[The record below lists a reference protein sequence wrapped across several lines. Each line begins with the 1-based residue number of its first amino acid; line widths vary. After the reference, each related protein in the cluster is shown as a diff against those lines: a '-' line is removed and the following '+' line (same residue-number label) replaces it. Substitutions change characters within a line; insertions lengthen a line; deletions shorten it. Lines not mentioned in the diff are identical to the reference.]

1 MKNIFILLICFTIA
15 SSQNIIRQTDI
26 SFSANLEGKN
36 HSVFVNYVMEGLA
49 LSTPFIEFGYAG
61 LHQLESDI
69 IHPLT
74 VSIVGVQLP
83 IAIGKYIFK
92 RERPNRKYKPR
103 LWNFRW
109 TPSFPSGHAATTAAW
124 ATTFALNAPHTQSVM
139 IGYALISGYS
149 QIYVGNHY
157 ISDVIAGWIFGWA
170 TARIFHYS
178 FESNQY
184 KRLATPI
191 FRISIPLK

>member
-26 SFSANLEGKN
+26 SFSASLEGKN

-61 LHQLESDI
+61 LYQLESDI

-74 VSIVGVQLP
+74 ASVVGVQLP

-124 ATTFALNAPHTQSVM
+124 ATTFSLNAPHTQPIM

-157 ISDVIAGWIFGWA
+157 ISDVIAGWVLGWA

-178 FESNQY
+178 SESNQY